1 MCVCAYV
8 CVYTHVCVCVF
19 VCSEVAG
26 KELAAE
32 LVYSFLLPEVE
43 KQTTRERGEST
54 YNYICDWIERVNFT
68 PTPLLCRIMSVIVQ

>member
-1 MCVCAYV
+1 MCA
-8 CVYTHVCVCVF
+8 F

-54 YNYICDWIERVNFT
+54 MSYNYICIEMIGLRGLILHL
-68 PTPLLCRIMSVIVQ
+68 PLYYIE